1 MRSMIK
7 KFAGARGRFAKAD
20 EGNVAIIFGMM
31 LLPMIS
37 FAGVSIDYSR
47 AVAIRARFNQAADS
61 AALSG
66 VIERMKNNNLPIS
79 DDRVKAFFMGSLDH
93 ATLGITPAIT
103 VSNSLALGA
112 AKVTVSYRATVP
124 MAFTSLLGVNSVSI
138 GGSATSAM
146 SVPKYAVFNF
156 LLDNSPSMGIGAS
169 AADIAKLQSVT
180 PDQCA
185 FACHQ
190 HTFDAQGRI
199 TGNATNDYYTIAKN
213 NGVQTRIDVL
223 RSSVQSIAQQASTM
237 PQLPNQ
243 FKMAIYSF
251 SDTFQTITG
260 PTINLATGPTS
271 ASALAGNIDL
281 AFAYND
287 QRDTQTSFDT
297 ALTSVNQAISTGGD
311 GLTANAPLQYLLM
324 VTDGMQDE
332 PTRTASGTGDPADPI
347 APLSTFIP
355 PAVQSSGNVANNANG
370 NATPTRLISALDPAL
385 CTTLKNRNIQ
395 IAVLYTP
402 YLPITNNA
410 YYNTW
415 AAPVV
420 PQIPVKLQ
428 ACATT
433 GLYFEVSPGQSI
445 GDAMTK
451 MFTSTLSQARLVN

>member
-1 MRSMIK
+1 M
-7 KFAGARGRFAKAD
+7 
-20 EGNVAIIFGMM
+20 V
-31 LLPMIS
+31 
-37 FAGVSIDYSR
+37 YSR
-47 AVAIRARFNQAADS
+47 AVALRERFNQAADA

-66 VIERMKNNNLPIS
+66 VIERMKNSNLPIS
-79 DDRVKAFFMGSLDH
+79 DDQIKAYFNGALERDGLTITPAVTVRNSLDH
-93 ATLGITPAIT
+93 GT
-103 VSNSLALGA
+103 
-112 AKVTVSYRATVP
+112 AKVTVSYTANIP
-124 MAFTSLLGVNSVSI
+124 MAFTPLLGVSSVTV

-169 AADIAKLQSVT
+169 SGDIALLQSLT
-180 PDQCA
+180 PDRCA

-190 HTFDAQGRI
+190 HTFDNQGRI

-223 RSSVQSIAQQASTM
+223 RSSVQSIAQQASVM

-260 PTINLATGPTS
+260 PITNLATGPAS
-271 ASALAGNIDL
+271 VSALAGNIDL
-281 AFAYND
+281 AFAYKD

-297 ALTSVNQAISTGGD
+297 ALTRANQAISTGGD
-311 GLTANAPLQYLLM
+311 GLTANAPLQYLLL

-347 APLSTFIP
+347 APGSSYVP
-355 PAVQSSGNVANNANG
+355 PNVVTAGNVANNSNG
-370 NATPTRLISALDPAL
+370 NATPTRLISTIDPTF

-402 YLPITNNA
+402 YLPIPNNA

-420 PQIPVKLQ
+420 PNVPVKLQ